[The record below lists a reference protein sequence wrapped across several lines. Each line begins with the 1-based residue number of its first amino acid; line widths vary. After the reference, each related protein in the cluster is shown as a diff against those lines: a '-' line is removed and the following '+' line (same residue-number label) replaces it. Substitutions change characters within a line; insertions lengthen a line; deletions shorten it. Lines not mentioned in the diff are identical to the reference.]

1 MKNSKM
7 FIAML
12 LLALPLFAT
21 FAEAQN
27 LKMQRVATAE
37 GLLRALTSNSH
48 IIISEGCEIILADAL
63 ENDALCDILGIKE
76 IDLYQ
81 AKPSDFARRP
91 ALRWTDNFDGRQLV
105 VDGMKNI
112 TIEGA
117 GKGASIIATPRYAY
131 VLSFLGCSNI
141 KLKNLTLGHTEEG
154 YCQGGVVEL
163 IGSSNVV
170 IDKCDMYG
178 CGTEG
183 IGATDCKNILCHNST
198 IRHCSYYIMTID
210 NCTDVVFEGCEFHH
224 NKEFSLINIKECKNA
239 RLARCYI
246 HDNQGPLFNVRSC
259 TLAVADCNID
269 HHPHSLGTTNQLQV
283 TATQWV
289 NSSGDNEAFE

>member
-1 MKNSKM
+1 MKNSKII
-7 FIAML
+7 IAML
-12 LLALPLFAT
+12 LLALSLAAT
-21 FAEAQN
+21 FAEAQSM
-27 LKMQRVATAE
+27 KMQRVATAE
-37 GLLRALTSNSH
+37 GLLRALANNSH
-48 IIISEGCEIILADAL
+48 IIISEGSEIILGDAL

-76 IDLYQ
+76 IDLYE
-81 AKPSDFARRP
+81 AKPGDFARRP

-105 VDGMKNI
+105 VAGMKNI
-112 TIEGA
+112 TIKGA

-163 IGSSNVV
+163 IGSSSIV

-183 IGATDCKNILCHNST
+183 IGATNSKNILCHNSI
-198 IRHCSYYIMTID
+198 IRHCSYYIMTLN

-224 NKEFSLINIKECKNA
+224 NKEFSLINVRESKNV

-246 HDNQGPLFNVRSC
+246 HDNQGPLFAVKASNV
-259 TLAVADCNID
+259 AVADCNIE
-269 HHPHSLGTTNQLQV
+269 HNPNNLGTTNQLQV

-289 NSSGDNEAFE
+289 NSMDDDQGME

>member
-1 MKNSKM
+1 M
-7 FIAML
+7 IITML
-12 LLALPLFAT
+12 LLAFPLAMAFA
-21 FAEAQN
+21 ASPN
-27 LKMQRVATAE
+27 MKMQRVASAE
-37 GLLRALTSNSH
+37 GLLRALASNTH
-48 IIISEGCEIILADAL
+48 IIITEGTEIILADAM

-76 IDLYQ
+76 INLYK
-81 AKPSDFARRP
+81 AKPGDYTKKP
-91 ALRWTDNFDGRQLV
+91 TLGWTDNFDGRQLIV
-105 VDGMKNI
+105 AGMKNI

-163 IGSSNVV
+163 IGSSNFV

-183 IGATDCKNILCHNST
+183 IGARDSKNILCHNSV
-198 IRHCSYYIMTID
+198 IRHCSYFIMTLE

-224 NKEFSLINIKECKNA
+224 NKEFTLINIDGCNNV

-246 HDNQGPLFNVRSC
+246 HDNQGSLFAVKTS
-259 TLAVADCNID
+259 TVAVADCNID
-269 HHPHSLGTTNQLQV
+269 HHPRSLGTTNQLQV

-289 NSSGDNEAFE
+289 NSSGDDEAFE